1 MLTSFLLIYQSL
13 ISYIELLKT
22 EGHRPSNCHLLLIVL
37 ETGSAR
43 PRSRQVLCVWR
54 TPFFFPLGC
63 CFFSVPRQG
72 RKMPENV
79 NSSNATSTHGFIYP
93 LLFPKAVP
101 PNSITL
107 ACGPTLKSG
116 DHLVPTSQCVVWL
129 MTNPSCL
136 LLPNVMTQIFL
147 NSSQGQR
154 TIFSGVCPESV
165 KFLVLRYSKI
175 KIIGVADGQVGKG
188 ITLPRSDFFFFFYW

>member
-1 MLTSFLLIYQSL
+1 MHPGFPNTSHILTLKRLKISRDWSRKQRDQTLAEYVNFFLLIYQLL

-43 PRSRQVLCVWR
+43 PRSRQVLYVWK

-116 DHLVPTSQCVVWL
+116 DHLVPTSQCVV
-129 MTNPSCL
+129 
-136 LLPNVMTQIFL
+136 
-147 NSSQGQR
+147 
-154 TIFSGVCPESV
+154 
-165 KFLVLRYSKI
+165 
-175 KIIGVADGQVGKG
+175 
-188 ITLPRSDFFFFFYW
+188 

>member
-1 MLTSFLLIYQSL
+1 MTGPGNRGTRPLQNMLTFFLLIYQSL

-22 EGHRPSNCHLLLIVL
+22 EGHRPSNCHLLLVVL
-37 ETGSAR
+37 ETGIQGQD
-43 PRSRQVLCVWR
+43 PGRSSMCGGLPP
-54 TPFFFPLGC
+54 PFFSLGC
-63 CFFSVPRQG
+63 CFFFVPRQG

-116 DHLVPTSQCVVWL
+116 DHLVATSQCVVWL

-136 LLPNVMTQIFL
+136 LLPNVMTQIF
-147 NSSQGQR
+147 
-154 TIFSGVCPESV
+154 
-165 KFLVLRYSKI
+165 
-175 KIIGVADGQVGKG
+175 
-188 ITLPRSDFFFFFYW
+188 